1 MYINIYFLVGEN
13 FNYLYIEFYK
23 NGYGILVFFIIF
35 YFFKYYKVEYK
46 IKVNYFESLNY
57 F

>member
-35 YFFKYYKVEYK
+35 YFFKYFKVEYK
-46 IKVNYFESLNY
+46 IKVNYFES
-57 F
+57 

>member
-13 FNYLYIEFYK
+13 FNYLYIEFYE